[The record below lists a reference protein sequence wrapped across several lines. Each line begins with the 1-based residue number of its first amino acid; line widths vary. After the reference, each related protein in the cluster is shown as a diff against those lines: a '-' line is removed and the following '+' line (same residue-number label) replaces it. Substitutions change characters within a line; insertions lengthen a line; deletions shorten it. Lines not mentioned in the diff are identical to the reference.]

1 MNRFIVPVIALIAGV
16 GIGYALLP
24 ANAPQGKDSDTA
36 KNEGEKDIL
45 YWVAPMDSSYR
56 RDKPGKSPMG
66 MDLVPVYAGEASATP
81 GTVSISPQI
90 VQSLGVTTAKAH
102 TRSLSEAV
110 AASGI
115 VEVAEDRIIHV
126 HPRVS
131 GWVERLTVTTDG
143 QPVNQGDILYTLYSP
158 ELVNAQEE
166 YLLARSRNNRSL
178 INAARDRLT
187 ALQLPPKVI
196 QNLDKTGN
204 VQQQIAFEV
213 PQEGYVT
220 NLNIRPGFYVTPG
233 TTMLAI
239 ASLKTVWITASIPQ
253 RYADILKT
261 EQELNVTLPALPGET
276 FSARVDFIYPE
287 LDSQTRTLK
296 VRLVLDNPEGRLKP
310 NMFATISFD
319 TPRNESLSIPRS
331 ALIRTAANDR
341 VVLALGN
348 GEFRSTAVAVGRITA
363 DYAEITAGLEE
374 GDEVVMNGLFLIDS
388 ESAVDADLSRL
399 SGEEDS
405 QSNDTQWVTL
415 TIDAI
420 DSEAGTV
427 TASHGPVAAWDWPA
441 MTMDFAIGE
450 QVNLAEINSGIRLDA
465 ELNRNTDGMVEIIAI
480 DTDSIESSIHS
491 ATVDGTIN
499 SIDEQNH
506 TMNISRG
513 AIEKW
518 GRGPATMDFTLSS
531 HIAAADWQPEQ
542 AIRFTFEIKDGEFVI
557 THIEPAMAMS
567 HDMDHA
573 GH

>member
-1 MNRFIVPVIALIAGV
+1 MNRFIVPVITLVAGV

-24 ANAPQGKDSDTA
+24 ASVPDSASMAATSD
-36 KNEGEKDIL
+36 EPEIL

-66 MDLVPVYAGEASATP
+66 MDLVPVYTGEESASP

-90 VQSLGVTTAKAH
+90 VQSLGVTTAKAR
-102 TRSLSEAV
+102 TRSLSETIS
-110 AASGI
+110 ASGI

-143 QPVNQGDILYTLYSP
+143 QPVNKGDTLYTLYSP

-213 PQEGYVT
+213 PQDGYVT

-253 RYADILKT
+253 RYADILST
-261 EQELNVTLPALPGET
+261 EQDLNLTLPALPGET

-296 VRLVLDNPEGRLKP
+296 VRLVLDNPDGRLKP
-310 NMFATISFD
+310 NMFATVSLD
-319 TPRNESLSIPRS
+319 TPRSESLSIPRS

-348 GEFRSTAVAVGRITA
+348 SEFRSTAVAVGRITA

-388 ESAVDADLSRL
+388 ESAVDADLSRI
-399 SGEEDS
+399 SGQVDS
-405 QSNDTQWVTL
+405 LGNDTQWVTL

-420 DSEAGTV
+420 DGEAGTV

-450 QVNLAEINSGIRLDA
+450 QVSQAELNSGIRLAA

-480 DTDSIESSIHS
+480 DTGSIESSVPS

-506 TMNISRG
+506 TINISRG

-531 HIAAADWQPEQ
+531 HITCSDWQPEQ
-542 AIRFTFEIKDGEFVI
+542 VIRFTFEIRDGEFVI
-557 THIEPAMAMS
+557 TEIEPAMAMS
-567 HDMDHA
+567 YDMDHA

>member
-24 ANAPQGKDSDTA
+24 ANVPQGNGNTTA
-36 KNEGEKDIL
+36 PNEGEKDIL

-143 QPVNQGDILYTLYSP
+143 QPVNQGDTLYTLYSP

-213 PQEGYVT
+213 PQDGYVT

-261 EQELNVTLPALPGET
+261 EQELNVTLPALPGEMFT
-276 FSARVDFIYPE
+276 ARVDFIYPE

-296 VRLVLDNPEGRLKP
+296 VRLVLDNPDGRLKP
-310 NMFATISFD
+310 NMFATVSFD

-427 TASHGPVAAWDWPA
+427 TASHGPVPAWDWPA

-480 DTDSIESSIHS
+480 DTDSIESSIPS
-491 ATVDGTIN
+491 ATADGTIN

-506 TMNISRG
+506 VMNISRG

-531 HIAAADWQPEQ
+531 HITAADWQLEQ
-542 AIRFTFEIKDGEFVI
+542 AIRFTFEIRDGEFVI

>member
-1 MNRFIVPVIALIAGV
+1 MNRFIVPIITLVAGV

-24 ANAPQGKDSDTA
+24 ASVPDSDSMAATSD
-36 KNEGEKDIL
+36 EPEIL

-66 MDLVPVYAGEASATP
+66 MDLVPVYAGEESATP

-90 VQSLGVTTAKAH
+90 VQSLGVTTAKAR
-102 TRSLSEAV
+102 TRSLSETIS
-110 AASGI
+110 ASGI

-143 QPVNQGDILYTLYSP
+143 QPVNEGDTLYTLYSP

-196 QNLDKTGN
+196 QNLDKTGD

-213 PQEGYVT
+213 PQDGYVT

-253 RYADILKT
+253 RYADTLST
-261 EQELNVTLPALPGET
+261 EQDLNLTLPALPGET

-296 VRLVLDNPEGRLKP
+296 VRLVLDNPDGRLKP
-310 NMFATISFD
+310 NMFATVSFD

-388 ESAVDADLSRL
+388 ESAVDADLSRI
-399 SGEEDS
+399 SGQDDS
-405 QSNDTQWVTL
+405 LGNDTQWVTL

-420 DSEAGTV
+420 DGESGTV

-450 QVNLAEINSGIRLDA
+450 QVSQAELNSGIRLDA

-480 DTDSIESSIHS
+480 DTDSIESSVPS

-499 SIDEQNH
+499 SIDEQSH

-531 HIAAADWQPEQ
+531 HITAADWQPEQ
-542 AIRFTFEIKDGEFVI
+542 AIRFTFEIRDGEFVI

>member
-1 MNRFIVPVIALIAGV
+1 MNRFIVPIITLVAGV

-24 ANAPQGKDSDTA
+24 ASVPDSDSMAATSD
-36 KNEGEKDIL
+36 EPEIL

-66 MDLVPVYAGEASATP
+66 MDLVPVYAGEESASP

-90 VQSLGVTTAKAH
+90 VQSLGVTTAKAR
-102 TRSLSEAV
+102 TRSLSETIS
-110 AASGI
+110 ASGI

-143 QPVNQGDILYTLYSP
+143 QPVNEGDTLYTLYSP

-213 PQEGYVT
+213 PQDGYVT

-253 RYADILKT
+253 RYADILST
-261 EQELNVTLPALPGET
+261 EQDLNLTLPALPGET

-296 VRLVLDNPEGRLKP
+296 VRLVLDNPDGRLKP
-310 NMFATISFD
+310 NMFATVSFD
-319 TPRNESLSIPRS
+319 TPRNESLSIPRP

-388 ESAVDADLSRL
+388 ESAVGADLARI
-399 SGEEDS
+399 SGQDDS
-405 QSNDTQWVTL
+405 LGNDTQWVTL

-420 DSEAGTV
+420 DGEAGTV

-450 QVNLAEINSGIRLDA
+450 QVSQAELNSGIRLDA

-480 DTDSIESSIHS
+480 DTDSIESSVPS

-499 SIDEQNH
+499 SIDEQSH

-531 HIAAADWQPEQ
+531 HITAADWHPEQ
-542 AIRFTFEIKDGEFVI
+542 AIRFTFEIRNGEFVI
-557 THIEPAMAMS
+557 TDIEPAMAMS

>member
-1 MNRFIVPVIALIAGV
+1 
-16 GIGYALLP
+16 
-24 ANAPQGKDSDTA
+24 
-36 KNEGEKDIL
+36 
-45 YWVAPMDSSYR
+45 MDSSYR

>member
-1 MNRFIVPVIALIAGV
+1 MNRFIVPIITLVAGV

-24 ANAPQGKDSDTA
+24 ASVPDSDSIAATS
-36 KNEGEKDIL
+36 NEPEIL

-66 MDLVPVYAGEASATP
+66 MDLVPVYAGEASTTP

-90 VQSLGVTTAKAH
+90 VQSLGVTTAKAR
-102 TRSLSEAV
+102 TRSLSETIS
-110 AASGI
+110 ASGI

-143 QPVNQGDILYTLYSP
+143 QPVNEGDTLYTLYSP

-196 QNLDKTGN
+196 QNLDKTGD

-213 PQEGYVT
+213 PQDGYVT

-239 ASLKTVWITASIPQ
+239 ASLKTVWVTASIPQ
-253 RYADILKT
+253 RYADILST
-261 EQELNVTLPALPGET
+261 EQDLNLTLPALPGET

-296 VRLVLDNPEGRLKP
+296 VRLVLDNSDGRLKP
-310 NMFATISFD
+310 NMFATVSLD
-319 TPRNESLSIPRS
+319 TAEGESLSIPRS

-348 GEFRSTAVAVGRITA
+348 GEFRSTAVAVGRIAA

-388 ESAVDADLSRL
+388 ESAVDADLSRI
-399 SGEEDS
+399 SGQDDS
-405 QSNDTQWVTL
+405 LGNDTQWVTL

-420 DSEAGTV
+420 DGEAGTV

-450 QVNLAEINSGIRLDA
+450 QVSQAELNSGIRLDV
-465 ELNRNTDGMVEIIAI
+465 ELNRNTGGMVEIIAI
-480 DTDSIESSIHS
+480 DTGSIESSVPS

-506 TMNISRG
+506 TINISRG

-531 HIAAADWQPEQ
+531 HITAADWQPEQ
-542 AIRFTFEIKDGEFVI
+542 AIRFTFEIRDGEFVI